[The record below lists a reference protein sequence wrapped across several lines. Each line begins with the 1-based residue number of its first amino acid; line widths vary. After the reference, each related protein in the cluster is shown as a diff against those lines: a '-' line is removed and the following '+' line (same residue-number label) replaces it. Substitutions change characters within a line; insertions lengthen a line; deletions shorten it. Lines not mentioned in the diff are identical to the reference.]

1 MAVVEGA
8 TPERVEQAT
17 ADLAAAL
24 RADQRAFRRGRPSGG
39 RAVLRPRMAC
49 SISIRTSSPTS
60 ADRLAAAQPLLAT
73 LADDPSLR
81 GLAAFVELAQAEGD
95 ASGALPEELD
105 RLLGADGRGGRGA
118 ARRPPGRG
126 VVAPDPAAGRAA
138 RPRSGGWWSR
148 SRASIS
154 SRWRS
159 RGPAIEA
166 LRAHARDQGIDA
178 AHGLELRLTGEA
190 TLNQEELQ
198 SVRAGA
204 TLASVLTTLA
214 VTGAAGLGPGLAAPD
229 RGDPDHARA
238 RPDRHRR
245 RSRRSTIGRLNLI
258 SVTFAVLFVGLG
270 VDFGIHLVLRYREAL
285 EAARRARRGACAA
298 RSPGSAVRC
307 R

>member
-24 RADQRAFRRGRPSGG
+24 RADQEHFA
-39 RAVLRPRMAC
+39 AVDHPAGEPFFARHGLLYLDPDELADLG
-49 SISIRTSSPTS
+49 
-60 ADRLAAAQPLLAT
+60 DRLAAAQPLLAT
-73 LADDPSLR
+73 LAADPSLR

-105 RLLGADGRGGRGA
+105 RLLGQMAEAVAAQLAGRPGEVSWRQALQQGEPSTPIRGL
-118 ARRPPGRG
+118 
-126 VVAPDPAAGRAA
+126 VVAEPRFDQQSLALA
-138 RPRSGGWWSR
+138 R
-148 SRASIS
+148 
-154 SRWRS
+154 
-159 RGPAIEA
+159 PAIEA

-204 TLASVLTTLA
+204 TLA
-214 VTGAAGLGPGLAAPD
+214 AAADHGRGDRPPDLGPGLAAPD

-245 RSRRSTIGRLNLI
+245 LRRARDRPSQPDLGDLRGAVRRPRGRLRHPPG
-258 SVTFAVLFVGLG
+258 A
-270 VDFGIHLVLRYREAL
+270 AL
-285 EAARRARRGACAA
+285 PRGARRARRARRGACAA